1 MTQATPTMPR
11 TARQWITV
19 LWPAFLAASGLELVV
34 FAGFDPQD
42 VNLFGL
48 SFEPERAA
56 VYSVTFLLVWLIT
69 AAAGVVTRAMSAD
82 DRPSGE
88 EP

>member
-1 MTQATPTMPR
+1 MPH

-19 LWPAFLAASGLELVV
+19 LWPAFLAASVLELVV

-48 SFEPERAA
+48 SLEPERAA
-56 VYSVTFLLVWLIT
+56 VYSITFLLFWLIT
-69 AAAGVVTRAMSAD
+69 AAAGIVTRAMSAD
-82 DRPSGE
+82 DDQSIDKP
-88 EP
+88 